1 MTEHSRPRP
10 AFAKA
15 RRIAR
20 RTGWGLADQA
30 FSSLTNFAL
39 GVMIARSV
47 PPHDFGAFSLAF
59 ATYTLFLGL
68 SRALTSEPLVVRFSH
83 SSPDAWRAATAA
95 GTGTAILLGVV
106 GGAGCVVF
114 GLATSGPIAQ
124 AFIAL
129 GITMPG
135 LLLQDAWRYAFFAR
149 GGGAQACLNDVIW
162 AVVMFP
168 AVAVL
173 IATRH
178 TSMTWL
184 TLGWGGAGAV
194 AGLVGVLQARVR
206 PRPALATAW
215 LRAQREL
222 ASRYLGE
229 FSAMSGARQLSFYAV
244 GAIAGLAA
252 AGAIRGSQIL
262 LGPIQV
268 LQNGVRL
275 VAIPEAVRLAKTS
288 ARRMRAACNL
298 LSVGLS
304 AVGFL
309 GGVVVYFLPTAL
321 GEQLLGRTWPSAHAV
336 AIPMGV
342 MFAGGGISTGAV
354 VGLRGLAASERSF
367 AARLIVSV
375 LQVVAT
381 VGGAFLGGAVA
392 AAWGL
397 AIGVWAGIPIW
408 HWQLRTAAAEREGH
422 AAGADPL
429 VPGRVEAILVRA
441 AGHEAGTGSAQPH
454 ASQPLPAHPYLP
466 TTCAS
471 EQER

>member
-1 MTEHSRPRP
+1 MTDSSRSRSTLT
-10 AFAKA
+10 KA
-15 RRIAR
+15 GRIAR

-30 FSSLTNFAL
+30 FSSLTNFVL

-47 PPHDFGAFSLAF
+47 APHEFGAFSLAF

-68 SRALTSEPLVVRFSH
+68 SRALTSEPLIVRFSH
-83 SSPDAWRAATAA
+83 SSPEAWRAATAF
-95 GTGTAILLGVV
+95 GTGTATMVGIV
-106 GGAGCVVF
+106 GGAGCVLF
-114 GLATSGPIAQ
+114 GLATSGPMAQ

-129 GITMPG
+129 GVTLPG

-149 GGGAQACLNDVIW
+149 GGGAHAFVNDVIW

-173 IATRH
+173 VATER

-184 TLGWGGAGAV
+184 TLGWGGSGAA

-206 PRPALATAW
+206 PRPTRAAAW
-215 LRAQREL
+215 LRDQREL

-229 FSAMSGARQLSFYAV
+229 FTAMSGARQLSFYAV
-244 GAIAGLAA
+244 GAIVGLAG

-288 ARRMRAACNL
+288 VRRMHAACNL
-298 LSVGLS
+298 VSAGLS

-309 GGVVVYFLPTAL
+309 GGVVVYFLPTTL
-321 GEQLLGRTWPSAHAV
+321 GEQLLGRTWPAAHAV
-336 AIPMGV
+336 AIPMGL

-354 VGLRGLAASERSF
+354 VGLRALAASERSF
-367 AARLIVSV
+367 AARMIVSV
-375 LQVVAT
+375 LQLVAT
-381 VGGAFLGGAVA
+381 VAGAFAGGAVA

-397 AIGVWAGIPIW
+397 AIGVWAGTPIW
-408 HWQLRTAAAEREGH
+408 HWQLRTAAAERERD
-422 AAGADPL
+422 AAAADPL
-429 VPGRVEAILVRA
+429 VSGRTEAILVPAARDADSGATQPRA
-441 AGHEAGTGSAQPH
+441 SHPH
-454 ASQPLPAHPYLP
+454 PSPPEHAR
-466 TTCAS
+466 
-471 EQER
+471 QES